1 MANMSYCKFE
11 NTFNDL
17 NDCLTSLENSS
28 IEELEENASTY
39 EKSYIRKLINLCT
52 EISQNYDQELDD
64 EFLS

>member
-28 IEELEENASTY
+28 IEELEENASTH
-39 EKSYIRKLINLCT
+39 EKPYIRKLINLCT
-52 EISQNYDQELDD
+52 EISQNYGEELDD
-64 EFLS
+64 